1 MKRVIK
7 RYENRKLYDTET
19 RKYISLEEIA
29 DLIRQGSE
37 ISVIEKNGGADITA
51 QTLTQVILDEG
62 KRGNTLFNADTLHHV
77 IRWGTSVLDE
87 GFRQVREGVDQLL
100 PASFGKLFQFAANK
114 DADTNSD
121 GSDMNDLK
129 KRIEDLET
137 LIHQVTVKAD
147 ENKQKSS
154 KKSP

>member
-7 RYENRKLYDTET
+7 RYENRKLYDTKT
-19 RKYISLEEIA
+19 RKYVSLEEIA
-29 DLIRQGSE
+29 ALIRKGEQ

-87 GFRQVREGVDQLL
+87 GIRQVREGVDQLF
-100 PASFGKLFQFAANK
+100 PSSIGKLLQFTANK
-114 DADTNSD
+114 DVETSSGDNEID
-121 GSDMNDLK
+121 DLR
-129 KRIEDLET
+129 KRIGDLEI
-137 LIHQVTVKAD
+137 LIQQITAKAGAT
-147 ENKQKSS
+147 Q
-154 KKSP
+154 KKSNNKTS